1 MGSSCFL
8 KNASKTRSYFLH
20 YGKQKALIRWEHPGE
35 LASKCNVPAHQESN
49 TVMRILRRNNSRI
62 RIFLGRKSR
71 NESLL
76 KLYSMFLNNGSVT
89 FKGKVCDALYLNQ
102 TIYSFFAIRF
112 CQKSDW
118 WNFQKKEGF
127 FLHLRALK
135 NEKLRAK
142 WSPWHLNSGI
152 GLWTMDSGCWMLDA
166 IFLILAFRTSI
177 IWRKL
182 Y

>member
-89 FKGKVCDALYLNQ
+89 FKGKVCDALYPNQ

-112 CQKSDW
+112 CQ
-118 WNFQKKEGF
+118 
-127 FLHLRALK
+127 
-135 NEKLRAK
+135 LRAK

>member
-112 CQKSDW
+112 CQKSVW
-118 WNFQKKEGF
+118 WNFQKKEGSF
-127 FLHLRALK
+127 Y
-135 NEKLRAK
+135 
-142 WSPWHLNSGI
+142 I
-152 GLWTMDSGCWMLDA
+152 
-166 IFLILAFRTSI
+166 
-177 IWRKL
+177 
-182 Y
+182 